1 MLKVQIRALE
11 VKTAAL
17 SRQFVVLLD
26 DRFVSLVSLYMKT
39 RYARLMQILTSSILF
54 TLGADGSGL

>member
-1 MLKVQIRALE
+1 MLKAQILALE
-11 VKTAAL
+11 VKTVAV
-17 SRQFVVLLD
+17 SRQFVILLD
-26 DRFVSLVSLYMKT
+26 DRFVSLSGYMKT

>member
-11 VKTAAL
+11 VKTAAV

-26 DRFVSLVSLYMKT
+26 DRFVSLVGYMKT
-39 RYARLMQILTSSILF
+39 RYARLVQILTSSILF
-54 TLGADGSGL
+54 TLGADGSCL

>member
-11 VKTAAL
+11 VKTAAV

-26 DRFVSLVSLYMKT
+26 DRFVSLAGYMKRGT
-39 RYARLMQILTSSILF
+39 HVSCKS
-54 TLGADGSGL
+54 

>member
-11 VKTAAL
+11 VKTAAV
-17 SRQFVVLLD
+17 SRQFVVLMG
-26 DRFVSLVSLYMKT
+26 DRFVSWAGYMKT

>member
-11 VKTAAL
+11 VKTAAV
-17 SRQFVVLLD
+17 SGQFVVLLD
-26 DRFVSLVSLYMKT
+26 DRFVSLVGYMKT
-39 RYARLMQILTSSILF
+39 RYARLMRILTSSILF

>member
-1 MLKVQIRALE
+1 MLKVQILALE
-11 VKTAAL
+11 VKTVAV
-17 SRQFVVLLD
+17 SRQFVILLD
-26 DRFVSLVSLYMKT
+26 DRFVSLSGYMKT

>member
-11 VKTAAL
+11 VKTAAV

-26 DRFVSLVSLYMKT
+26 DRFVSLAGYMKT

-54 TLGADGSGL
+54 TLGADGSGM

>member
-1 MLKVQIRALE
+1 MLNAQILALE
-11 VKTAAL
+11 VKTVAV
-17 SRQFVVLLD
+17 SRQFVILLD
-26 DRFVSLVSLYMKT
+26 DRFVSLSGYMKT

>member
-11 VKTAAL
+11 VKTAAV

-26 DRFVSLVSLYMKT
+26 DRFASLAGYMKT

>member
-11 VKTAAL
+11 VKTAAV

-26 DRFVSLVSLYMKT
+26 DRFVSLVGYMKT
-39 RYARLMQILTSSILF
+39 RYARLVQILTSSILF
-54 TLGADGSGL
+54 TLGADGSSL

>member
-11 VKTAAL
+11 VKTAAV

-26 DRFVSLVSLYMKT
+26 DRFFFFGFFVYENEI
-39 RYARLMQILTSSILF
+39 RTSHANLNQFHSFHIRC
-54 TLGADGSGL
+54 